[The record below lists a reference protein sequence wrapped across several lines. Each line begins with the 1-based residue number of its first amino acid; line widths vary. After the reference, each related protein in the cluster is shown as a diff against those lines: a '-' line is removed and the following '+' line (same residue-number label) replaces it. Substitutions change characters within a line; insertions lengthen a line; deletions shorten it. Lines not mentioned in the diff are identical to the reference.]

1 MTTTTRRLG
10 LSGPLLDHDDGR
22 RLQRQLH
29 AEVAAGRVDW
39 ALVLCQHASVYTAGT
54 STRSGDLPADGTPVT
69 TVDRGGRITWHGPG
83 QLVAYPIVRLPEPL
97 DVVAHV
103 RALEACLIATCAA
116 AGVRAERVA
125 GRSGAW
131 VRGPHGDEKIGAVGV
146 RVDQGVTTHGVALN
160 CDADLRAFDRI
171 VPCGIA
177 DAGVTSL
184 ARASGRLV
192 TVADTVDALES
203 ELVAYLGSLSPAPAR
218 HLAPVP
224 AEARR

>member
-1 MTTTTRRLG
+1 MTTTRRLG

-22 RLQRQLH
+22 RLQRRLH
-29 AEVAAGRVDW
+29 AEVAAGRTDW
-39 ALVLCQHASVYTAGT
+39 ALVLCQHTSVYTAGT
-54 STRSGDLPADGTPVT
+54 STREGDLPTDGTPVT
-69 TVDRGGRITWHGPG
+69 RVDRGGRITWHGPG

-116 AGVRAERVA
+116 VGVLAERVP

-131 VRGPHGDEKIGAVGV
+131 VAGPQGLEKVGAVGV

-171 VPCGIA
+171 VPCGIS

-184 ARASGRLV
+184 TRASRRLV
-192 TVADTVDALES
+192 TVTDAVDALEA
-203 ELVAYLGSLSPAPAR
+203 EIVAYLTSIAPTPAR
-218 HLAPVP
+218 HLALVP

>member
-1 MTTTTRRLG
+1 MTTTRRLG

-22 RLQRQLH
+22 RLQRGLH
-29 AEVAAGRVDW
+29 AEVVAGRTDW
-39 ALVLCQHASVYTAGT
+39 ALVLCQHTSVYTAGT
-54 STRSGDLPADGTPVT
+54 STREGDLPTDGTPVT
-69 TVDRGGRITWHGPG
+69 RVDRGGRITWHGPG

-116 AGVRAERVA
+116 VGVLAERVP

-131 VRGPHGDEKIGAVGV
+131 VTGPHGVEKVGAVGV

-171 VPCGIA
+171 VPCGIS

-184 ARASGRLV
+184 TRASRRLV
-192 TVADTVDALES
+192 TVTDAVDALEA
-203 ELVAYLGSLSPAPAR
+203 ELVAYLSSIAPTPAR
-218 HLAPVP
+218 HLALVP